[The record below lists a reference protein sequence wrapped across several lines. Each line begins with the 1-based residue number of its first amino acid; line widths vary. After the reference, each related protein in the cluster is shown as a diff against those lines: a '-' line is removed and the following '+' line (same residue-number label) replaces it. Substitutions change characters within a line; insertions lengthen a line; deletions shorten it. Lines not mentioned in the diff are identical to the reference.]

1 MKANVYR
8 NTNQMQRMKWIQQGT
23 SSRNSSTYHSFTRSL
38 KFLKMIFIF
47 DSNPLI
53 KSATMLCFRTSI
65 IYLRNNQQHKNM
77 KYQAVHD
84 RKSVNI
90 VAFLRNY
97 PLICENEE
105 KRQNNV
111 SDEILQNLQAE
122 LLGLVKSGKFKHM
135 ESTII
140 WSKHV
145 LYPKGHGRL
154 LPKFRLQGF
163 PEPNQTNAG

>member
-1 MKANVYR
+1 
-8 NTNQMQRMKWIQQGT
+8 
-23 SSRNSSTYHSFTRSL
+23 
-38 KFLKMIFIF
+38 
-47 DSNPLI
+47 
-53 KSATMLCFRTSI
+53 MLTFRI
-65 IYLRNNQQHKNM
+65 PFPYLCINQQCKNM

-84 RKSVNI
+84 KKSETT
-90 VAFLRNY
+90 VAFLRKY
-97 PLICENEE
+97 PLICDKDE
-105 KRQNNV
+105 KRQNND

-122 LLGLVKSGKFKHM
+122 LLGLVKSGKFKRK